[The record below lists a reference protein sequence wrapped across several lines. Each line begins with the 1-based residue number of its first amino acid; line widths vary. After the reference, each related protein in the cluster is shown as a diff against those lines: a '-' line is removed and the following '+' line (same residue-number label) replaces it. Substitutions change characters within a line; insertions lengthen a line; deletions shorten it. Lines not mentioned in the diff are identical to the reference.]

1 MKNGCYLQLQ
11 HCLYQPENPWIQN
24 GTIQENILFGRKLHP
39 EKYEKIC
46 EICELKEMM
55 KFLPNGDQTDLS
67 CMNISGGQK
76 SRINLARICYH
87 LEDDSIVLLDDPF
100 TSMDEELR
108 VRIFQKVILDFMKNH
123 TVLLVL
129 RDLRFLSKVDHVIL
143 MEDGRIKSQ
152 GDYKKIQK
160 EMDLNGFEYIPLN
173 GLKPSAGEH
182 SEIKEK
188 KCQDQIKE
196 AKSSSVALFLRFIT
210 ISGTLDI
217 FLIVLLSICS
227 IYLKQKSILSLSHSM
242 QLFFF
247 FNILKFFFDF
257 IVSF

>member
-1 MKNGCYLQLQ
+1 MKNGSYLQLQ
-11 HCLYQPENPWIQN
+11 NCLYQPENPWIQN
-24 GTIQENILFGRKLHP
+24 GTIQENILFGRKIHP

-108 VRIFQKVILDFMKNH
+108 VRIFQKVILDFMKSH

-152 GDYKKIQK
+152 GDYQKIQNELDERGFK
-160 EMDLNGFEYIPLN
+160 PVLFNELNLYA
-173 GLKPSAGEH
+173 SHH
-182 SEIKEK
+182 SEIKVK

-196 AKSSSVALFLRFIT
+196 SKSSSVALFLRFIT
-210 ISGTLDI
+210 ISGALDI
-217 FLIVLLSICS
+217 FPIVLLSIFS

-247 FNILKFFFDF
+247 FNILKFFFEF
-257 IVSF
+257 IVCF